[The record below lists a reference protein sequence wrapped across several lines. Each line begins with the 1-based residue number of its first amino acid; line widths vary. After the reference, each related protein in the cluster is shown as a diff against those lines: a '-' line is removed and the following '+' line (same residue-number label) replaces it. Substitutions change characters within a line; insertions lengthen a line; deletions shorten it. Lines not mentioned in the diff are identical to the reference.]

1 MNEPVDGLMEGERQR
16 RRLLW
21 ALSAFQP
28 GDPRA
33 TALLD
38 QLDALERDLGTVAHP
53 CKHLLDLVKTSTHSS
68 GRKVF
73 DEQTLPS
80 PWRERFDQA
89 SIGSTRLAVGPYWA
103 DLEKFVDE
111 WQREMTHLQAHRDR
125 LKPLG

>member
-1 MNEPVDGLMEGERQR
+1 MNEPAVGLMEGERQR
-16 RRLLW
+16 RGLLW
-21 ALSAFQP
+21 ALSALQP
-28 GDPRA
+28 GDPRSV
-33 TALLD
+33 ALLE
-38 QLDALERDLGTVAHP
+38 QLDALERALGKVAHS
-53 CKHLLDLVKTSTHSS
+53 CEHLLGLVKTSTLSS